1 MRCVARAVT
10 VVVVV
15 LGGLCTVGPAHAD
28 ALSKPTSREA
38 RNHLAL
44 GNRLYGIRSFEEAA
58 GEYKAGALV
67 EPAPV
72 FDYNLGQCYRQL
84 AKYQEALWHYER
96 FRTRGSPQGELL
108 DSVNHFITQM
118 SAELDKK
125 KAETRT
131 QPAPVAL
138 VSPIGSHAGPRMST
152 RRKWAIGIG
161 SGGGA
166 LVGIGV
172 ILGLRARHLQRDAD
186 DLCPMVSCGHAQE
199 ANALIERAKD
209 NAFHANLAVGI
220 GAAAAVGAAVLWFT
234 SPSTE
239 PGRLALVPQITRT
252 YAGLHAGVRF

>member
-1 MRCVARAVT
+1 MRLVARAVT
-10 VVVVV
+10 VVIGFLGV
-15 LGGLCTVGPAHAD
+15 LCAAGPAHAD
-28 ALSKPTSREA
+28 ALSKPTSPEA

-44 GNRLYGIRSFEEAA
+44 GNRLYGVRSFEEAA
-58 GEYKAGALV
+58 GEYKAGALI

-84 AKYQEALWHYER
+84 GKYQEALWHYER
-96 FRTRGSPQGELL
+96 FRTRGNPQGELL
-108 DSVNHFITQM
+108 DAVNHFITQM

-125 KAETRT
+125 KAEART
-131 QPAPVAL
+131 QPASVAL
-138 VSPIGSHAGPRMST
+138 ASATVSDAGPRMSP

-172 ILGLRARHLQRDAD
+172 VLGLRARHLQQDAD
-186 DLCPMVSCGHAQE
+186 DLCPMVSCGRAEE
-199 ANALIERAKD
+199 ANALIERGQDSALY
-209 NAFHANLAVGI
+209 ANLAMGI
-220 GAAAAVGAAVLWFT
+220 GAAALLWFT

-239 PGRLALVPQITRT
+239 PGRVALAPQITRT

>member
-1 MRCVARAVT
+1 MRRVARAVT

-15 LGGLCTVGPAHAD
+15 LGVLRTVGPAQAD
-28 ALSKPTSREA
+28 ALSKPTSPEA
-38 RNHLAL
+38 RSHLAL
-44 GNRLYGIRSFEEAA
+44 GNRLYGVRSFEEAT
-58 GEYKAGALV
+58 GEYKAGALI

-84 AKYQEALWHYER
+84 GKYQEALWHYER

-108 DSVNHFITQM
+108 DAVNHFITQM
-118 SAELDKK
+118 SAELDKE
-125 KAETRT
+125 KAEART
-131 QPAPVAL
+131 QPVPVA
-138 VSPIGSHAGPRMST
+138 VASHAGPRMSI
-152 RRKWAIGIG
+152 RRKWAIGVG

-166 LVGIGV
+166 LVGVGV
-172 ILGLRARHLQRDAD
+172 ILGLRARHLQQDAD
-186 DLCPMVSCGHAQE
+186 DLCPMVSCDRAQE
-199 ANALIERAKD
+199 ANALIERGKD

-239 PGRLALVPQITRT
+239 PGRLALAPQITRT